1 MMQAD
6 ESTKNKSQD
15 KDIVME
21 VWDASDWLSVVGA
34 ENKEQDKPLRRY
46 KSNEIQS
53 LANVSK
59 AQLVLWTKR
68 GCILPF
74 KDPKLRGGHRTY
86 SHRNLIEAMI
96 CRELNAYSVET
107 ALMREILDWLRRKA
121 WMFRI
126 LTTVESDNVYYRE
139 MDEKE
144 GEVHEKVVQMITNR
158 EIPRTIRR
166 RHTVLEFLSFC
177 PVMGFDLFLTIPT
190 HIGKPSG
197 NDDQKSQAPGINL
210 FSNYNI
216 IEVLSNITS
225 SIIINLT
232 SLKIEAGGF

>member
-1 MMQAD
+1 
-6 ESTKNKSQD
+6 
-15 KDIVME
+15 
-21 VWDASDWLSVVGA
+21 
-34 ENKEQDKPLRRY
+34 
-46 KSNEIQS
+46 

-68 GCILPF
+68 GSILPV

-107 ALMREILDWLRRKA
+107 GLIKEILDWLRRKA

-126 LTTVESDNVYYRE
+126 LTTIESDRGYVRE

-144 GEVHEKVVQMITNR
+144 VEVHRSVVQMITNR
-158 EIPRTIRR
+158 EIPRIIRR
-166 RHTVLEFLSFC
+166 RHTALEFLSFY
-177 PVMGFDLFLTIPT
+177 PVMGFDLFMSIPT
-190 HIGKPSG
+190 HIGRPSG
-197 NDDQKSQAPGINL
+197 SDDQKSQAPGINL

-216 IEVLSNITS
+216 NEVLSNITS